1 MSLSLQATDRLF
13 ERLHA
18 TYGRDF
24 MSKYE
29 GLEVGAVKAS
39 WAHELAGFACNLHPL
54 AWALEHLPERA
65 PNVIEFRK
73 IANAAPLP
81 DVPRLEVVRANPA
94 RVAAELA
101 KLAPLRVDR
110 ATGKRSDTS
119 WAERLKEKD
128 ETAPH
133 LVTPAVRTMYR
144 AALGIRASSPVSQP
158 TGGEA

>member
-39 WAHELAGFACNLHPL
+39 WAHELSGFANNLHPL
-54 AWALEHLPERA
+54 AWALENLPERA

-73 IANAAPLP
+73 IARQAPRP
-81 DVPRLEVVRANPA
+81 EVPYIEHEHAGKA
-94 RVAAELA
+94 RIATELA
-101 KLAPLRVDR
+101 KLAPVVASRPL
-110 ATGKRSDTS
+110 ATHGYGNKS
-119 WAERLKEKD
+119 WAYRIIANDKAGMGSRSMLPLIM
-128 ETAPH
+128 A
-133 LVTPAVRTMYR
+133 R
-144 AALGIRASSPVSQP
+144 AALERYSPEL
-158 TGGEA
+158 EAA

>member
-39 WAHELAGFACNLHPL
+39 WAHELSGFANNLHPL
-54 AWALEHLPERA
+54 AWALENLPERA

-73 IANAAPLP
+73 IAKAAPMP
-81 DVPRLEVVRANPA
+81 DVPRFEVVRANPA
-94 RVAAELA
+94 RIASELA
-101 KLAPLRVDR
+101 KLAPLRVVH
-110 ATGKRSDTS
+110 AVGKRSDTG
-119 WAERLKEKD
+119 WAESLKAKD
-128 ETAPH
+128 EADPS
-133 LVTPAVRTMYR
+133 LVSQTVRAMYR
-144 AALGIRASSPVSQP
+144 AALGIRTPSVETA
-158 TGGEA
+158 